1 MTNDIIPK
9 LNKRNL
15 PREIRLSVQ
24 ASQGKKA
31 EDIVVLDLRGLSSF
45 TDFFVIMTG
54 NSTRQNTAISESIEQ
69 ALKQN
74 KLIPLGVE
82 GRGPAEWILLDYGSF
97 VVHVFSKQAR
107 DYYSLEKLWG
117 DAPRLSWPCQGRS

>member
-1 MTNDIIPK
+1 MTKETDAR

-24 ASQGKKA
+24 AGQAKKA

-54 NSTRQNTAISESIEQ
+54 NSTRQNKAVSESIEQ
-69 ALKQN
+69 ALKGN
-74 KLIPLGVE
+74 RRIPLGVE

-107 DYYSLEKLWG
+107 EYYSLEKLWG
-117 DAPRLSWPCQGRS
+117 DAPRLSWPSPERS

>member
-1 MTNDIIPK
+1 MTKETSPK

-15 PREIRLSVQ
+15 PPEVRLSVQ
-24 ASQGKKA
+24 ASLAKKA
-31 EDIVVLDLRGLSSF
+31 EEIVVLDLRGLSSF

-69 ALKQN
+69 ALK
-74 KLIPLGVE
+74 KDRLLPLGIE

-107 DYYSLEKLWG
+107 EYYSLEKLWG
-117 DAPRLSWPCQGRS
+117 DAQRFSWGKR